1 MHLLQHARSL
11 ISDCD
16 WLVAKLASLAVTVN
30 NQSVSLVATTN
41 IKQDRQKIWQP
52 TVGEVLVVLK
62 AANKQESSPPPVQTK
77 KIVCIEQILARPYV
91 PCNLA
96 LAPLILVNYSVQFY
110 FLVRDMHCCGHV
122 LIMTTPTNITS
133 GCNMNTIADIGV
145 SRSGCNME

>member
-1 MHLLQHARSL
+1 M
-11 ISDCD
+11 
-16 WLVAKLASLAVTVN
+16 N

-62 AANKQESSPPPVQTK
+62 AANKQESSPPPPVQTK
-77 KIVCIEQILARPYV
+77 KIVCLEQIVARPYV

-96 LAPLILVNYSVQFY
+96 LALLILVNYSVQFY

-145 SRSGCNME
+145 SRSGCNTE

>member
-1 MHLLQHARSL
+1 M
-11 ISDCD
+11 
-16 WLVAKLASLAVTVN
+16 N

-62 AANKQESSPPPVQTK
+62 AANKQESPVQTQ
-77 KIVCIEQILARPYV
+77 KIVCIEQIVARPYV

-96 LAPLILVNYSVQFY
+96 LALLILVNYSVQFY

-145 SRSGCNME
+145 SRSGCNTE